1 MSGQDVLARASRA
14 LCEQAIV
21 PSLEASRTRA
31 LVMLRASRR
40 ERRSRRIVL
49 LSPIAAVLGV
59 STAWAST
66 HGGGFVWTRLEGLLG
81 TIQAKAEPPAHGRA
95 GRVPAATSPADTAG
109 HEPALSA
116 RVPELQVEELPLVA
130 AISSTRVEEPAPS
143 SRHDSAMAVQG
154 SVPVPKEEAP
164 SASGT
169 RVPIEDEA
177 ARLYAAA
184 HHAHFVER
192 DPGKALQAWD
202 AFLAVAPEGSL
213 APEAR
218 YNRALAL
225 VRLDR
230 RAAARRALEPFAE
243 GLYGSYRIREARALI
258 EALGP

>member
-1 MSGQDVLARASRA
+1 
-14 LCEQAIV
+14 
-21 PSLEASRTRA
+21 
-31 LVMLRASRR
+31 MLKASRR
-40 ERRSRRIVL
+40 ERRGRWFVM
-49 LSPIAAVLGV
+49 LSPIAAVLGI

-66 HGGGFVWTRLEGLLG
+66 QGGGFVLTRLEGLLG
-81 TIQAKAEPPAHGRA
+81 AVQAMAEPRVREPAA
-95 GRVPAATSPADTAG
+95 RVPGGSAPADTTRPG
-109 HEPALSA
+109 PVPSA
-116 RVPELQVEELPLVA
+116 QVSELRVEELPLA
-130 AISSTRVEEPAPS
+130 ATTSSPRVPELAPGPRRDMAPPVLPGPAPATKEEAT
-143 SRHDSAMAVQG
+143 R
-154 SVPVPKEEAP
+154 EEAP
-164 SASGT
+164 SASGGQA
-169 RVPIEDEA
+169 PSEDEA

-192 DPGKALQAWD
+192 DPGKALRAWD

-243 GLYGSYRIREARALI
+243 GRYGSYRMREARALI

>member
-1 MSGQDVLARASRA
+1 
-14 LCEQAIV
+14 
-21 PSLEASRTRA
+21 
-31 LVMLRASRR
+31 ML
-40 ERRSRRIVL
+40 L
-49 LSPIAAVLGV
+49 PIAAVLGV

-66 HGGGFVWTRLEGLLG
+66 HGVGFVWTRLEGLLG
-81 TIQAKAEPPAHGRA
+81 TVQATGESPAEGR
-95 GRVPAATSPADTAG
+95 RVRVAAATPPGDAAR
-109 HEPALSA
+109 HEPALPA

-130 AISSTRVEEPAPS
+130 AISSTRVEEPAPNT
-143 SRHDSAMAVQG
+143 RHDRAAAGG
-154 SVPVPKEEAP
+154 SFPAPKEEAP
-164 SASGT
+164 SGSVTGA
-169 RVPIEDEA
+169 PIEDEA

-192 DPGKALQAWD
+192 DPGKALRAWD

-243 GLYGSYRIREARALI
+243 GLYGSYRMREARALI

>member
-1 MSGQDVLARASRA
+1 M
-14 LCEQAIV
+14 
-21 PSLEASRTRA
+21 
-31 LVMLRASRR
+31 
-40 ERRSRRIVL
+40 
-49 LSPIAAVLGV
+49 
-59 STAWAST
+59 
-66 HGGGFVWTRLEGLLG
+66 RLEGLLG
-81 TIQAKAEPPAHGRA
+81 TIQATAEPPAHGRA
-95 GRVPAATSPADTAG
+95 GRVPAATSPADTIRD
-109 HEPALSA
+109 EPALSA
-116 RVPELQVEELPLVA
+116 QVPELQVEELPLAA
-130 AISSTRVEEPAPS
+130 AISSTRVEEPPS

-192 DPGKALQAWD
+192 DPGKALHAWD

-243 GLYGSYRIREARALI
+243 GLYGSYRMREARALI